1 MVNANI
7 FDLNLE
13 EETYEKLSLDEL
25 KQRKVVPQL
34 QNPHVEKAT
43 GINYFDSLRA
53 PPLPSKSIKG
63 STMESRFRIS
73 SISETE
79 EILKLRHDQ
88 AMSGADAELENLGC
102 GAKKEFKHSKFMN
115 QPSAI

>member
-1 MVNANI
+1 L
-7 FDLNLE
+7 D

-25 KQRKVVPQL
+25 KQRKVVPQP

-88 AMSGADAELENLGC
+88 ATSGADAELENLGC
-102 GAKKEFKHSKFMN
+102 SAKKDFKHSKFMN